1 MLLLLKQCHKK
12 SLYNKYNNNNS
23 IHIILDYKIS
33 YYISNITNNS
43 NNITDKTI
51 YNNDNNVNNILS
63 KRQKFRDIVPDVRTL
78 DYLDRLGLGYLTKRQ
93 QRITLAKK
101 FSDENRPKPNRH
113 DKKSNYKNISPYPFD
128 KVGKLLMKIS
138 KFKDISS
145 LSSSWLYSNSKNN
158 DIKIIYDPPEVAIIG
173 RSNVGKSTLLNR
185 YFIILFLILIIITN
199 DHHI

>member
-1 MLLLLKQCHKK
+1 MLLLLKQCNKK
-12 SLYNKYNNNNS
+12 SLYSKYNNNNS

-33 YYISNITNNS
+33 YYSSNITNNS
-43 NNITDKTI
+43 NNNTDKTI
-51 YNNDNNVNNILS
+51 YNNDNNNNVNNILS

-138 KFKDISS
+138 NFKDISS
-145 LSSSWLYSNSKNN
+145 LSSSWLYNNSKNN

-185 YFIILFLILIIITN
+185 YLFYHIIFDT
-199 DHHI
+199 HYYY